1 MDKTLQRDKHLRS
14 PHFVRNQLRSSCRG
28 DSTSIRTDLDCGKV
42 KRPRSNSIIRNAQD
56 TRIQTPDAKH
66 PMWSWYYGE
75 SGQPASSI
83 NVLGMQSLNFIQEND
98 DDDVIILAMLMIGS
112 KTLLNQQLAAVDTAP
127 ETPLTPAPLT

>member
-14 PHFVRNQLRSSCRG
+14 PNFVRNQLRSSCRG
-28 DSTSIRTDLDCGKV
+28 DSTSIRTDLDSGKV
-42 KRPRSNSIIRNAQD
+42 KRPRSNSISRNAQD
-56 TRIQTPDAKH
+56 TVQTPDAKH